1 MPPSFT
7 RRQFLHTATAAG
19 VCVGLGKVSAAPAAN
34 PAPKPQWP
42 LVDFHVHLDNSTIEK
57 VAALGTKLGVKFG
70 IVEHAGTKEN
80 DYPVV
85 LSNDAELRAYLAML
99 APHPVYKGLQA
110 EWTDWRGCF
119 SDAALAQVD
128 YVLSDAMTFP
138 GPGGRRTKLWLPG
151 FELGEAQAFMDRF
164 TDWHVHIMAVEPI
177 DILAHPTWL
186 PAAIADRHDELWTEA
201 RMRKIV
207 AAAVRYN
214 VAIEL
219 SAAKQV
225 PRLPFLRMAKA
236 AGLKFSFG
244 SNGRY
249 PQMGQ
254 IDYALAM
261 ARELKLKATDMFTPA
276 PAGKKPFQIRKFA

>member
-1 MPPSFT
+1 MAPLLT
-7 RRQFLHTATAAG
+7 RRRFLSTAVAVGVCAAG
-19 VCVGLGKVSAAPAAN
+19 IKGGRAAPALRT
-34 PAPKPQWP
+34 PPPEWP
-42 LVDFHVHLDNSTIEK
+42 LIDYHVHLDNSTIEK
-57 VAALGTKLGVKFG
+57 IVALGAELGVMFG
-70 IVEHAGTKEN
+70 IVEHAGTKLN

-85 LSNDAELRAYLAML
+85 LSNDAELKAYLKML
-99 APHPVYKGLQA
+99 DGQPVFKGLQA

-119 SDAALAQVD
+119 SDTMLAQVD
-128 YVLSDAMTFP
+128 FVLSDAMTFP
-138 GPGGRRTKLWLPG
+138 GPDGRRQKLWLPG
-151 FELGEAQAFMDRF
+151 VEIGDAPTFMDRF
-164 TDWHVHIMAVEPI
+164 TDWHVHVMAVGPI

-186 PAAIADRHDELWTEA
+186 PAPIADRYDELWTEA

-207 AAAVRYN
+207 DAAVRYG

-236 AGLKFSFG
+236 AGAKFSFG

-249 PQMGQ
+249 PQMGR

-261 ARELKLKATDMFTPA
+261 ARELKLQAGDLFTPA
-276 PAGKKPFQIRKFA
+276 PPGRKLFQIRKFA